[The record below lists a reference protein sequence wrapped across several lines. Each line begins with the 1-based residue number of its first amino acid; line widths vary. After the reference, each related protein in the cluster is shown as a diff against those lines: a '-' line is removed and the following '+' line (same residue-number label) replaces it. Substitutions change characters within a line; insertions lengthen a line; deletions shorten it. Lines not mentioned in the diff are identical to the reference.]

1 PTAIYTDAQ
10 RLDQVLKNL
19 LSNAFKFTERGH
31 VTLRVTP
38 AARGW
43 TADQVSLNRAKR
55 VIAISVNDSG
65 IGIPPEKQSTIFEAF
80 QQADGS
86 TSRRFG
92 GTGLGLAISR
102 ELARLLGGEIKVD
115 SALDRGSTF
124 TLFLPDAITTAR
136 GKIEGVGAEESAPA
150 LRGNG
155 AEPLA
160 AA

>member
-38 AARGW
+38 AAGGW
-43 TADQVSLNRAKR
+43 SADQASLNRAKR

-92 GTGLGLAISR
+92 GTGLALAISR
-102 ELARLLGGEIKVD
+102 ELARLCGVATRIR
-115 SALDRGSTF
+115 SRGRFQGCRHVPRSCRADVS
-124 TLFLPDAITTAR
+124 PRI
-136 GKIEGVGAEESAPA
+136 SN
-150 LRGNG
+150 RGNH
-155 AEPLA
+155 ARYKPS
-160 AA
+160 

>member
-38 AARGW
+38 AAGGW
-43 TADQVSLNRAKR
+43 SADQASLNRAKR
-55 VIAISVNDSG
+55 VIAISVNDRG
-65 IGIPPEKQSTIFEAF
+65 IRIPPEKQSTIFEAF

-102 ELARLLGGEIKVD
+102 ELARLLGGDIKLD
-115 SALDRGSTF
+115 SAPVRGSTF
-124 TLFLPDAITTAR
+124 TLILRDAVTSAR
-136 GKIEGVGAEESAPA
+136 G
-150 LRGNG
+150 
-155 AEPLA
+155 
-160 AA
+160 